1 MNLKYDVVG
10 KDLLI
15 ELRREDKTNND
26 VSVPMNLTLNWSIP
40 MKRVEYAIS
49 HKRIVGTNE
58 LVRMSE

>member
-15 ELRREDKTNND
+15 ELRREDKTNNE

-40 MKRVEYAIS
+40 MKRVDYAFS

-58 LVRMSE
+58 LVS